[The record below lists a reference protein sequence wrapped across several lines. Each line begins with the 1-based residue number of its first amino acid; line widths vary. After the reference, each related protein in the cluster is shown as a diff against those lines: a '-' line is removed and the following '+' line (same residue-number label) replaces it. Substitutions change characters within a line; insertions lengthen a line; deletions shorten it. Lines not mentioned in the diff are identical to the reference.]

1 MEGTDANLKERVAA
15 WMAAWNQGEET
26 ERRRL
31 IQFAWVE
38 DGRYVDPFVDVT
50 GTEQIAATLGELMA
64 LFPGHKVQR
73 TSGIERHFDQI
84 RFAWELIGPEN
95 DVVSDGVDIARVD
108 TDCRFIHLTGFAGT
122 IVPVP
127 LEVS

>member
-1 MEGTDANLKERVAA
+1 MEGTDANLEDRVAA
-15 WMAAWNQGEET
+15 WMAAWNESEET

-50 GTEQIAATLGELMA
+50 GTEHIAAALADLMA
-64 LFPGHKVQR
+64 LFPGHRVQR

-84 RFAWELIGPEN
+84 RFTWELLGPES

-108 TDCRFIHLTGFAGT
+108 TDCRIMHLTGFAGAL
-122 IVPVP
+122 VPVP
-127 LEVS
+127 LEV